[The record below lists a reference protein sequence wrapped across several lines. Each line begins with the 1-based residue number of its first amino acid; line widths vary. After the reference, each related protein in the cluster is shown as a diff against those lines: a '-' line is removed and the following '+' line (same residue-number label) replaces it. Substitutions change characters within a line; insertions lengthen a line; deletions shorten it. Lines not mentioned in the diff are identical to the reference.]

1 MSNGL
6 IVLLGL
12 IAAAVVWSVTVFNHL
27 VRTRNRMNNAFAQI
41 DVQLKR
47 RHDLIPNLVNTAR
60 GYLQHERQTLEGV
73 TLARQRASD
82 ARQAAAE
89 GFGHPSRFALSRRA
103 GANPPSGGRA
113 EGSTEHP
120 SRFALSRRAG
130 ANPPSGGRAEGSG
143 RMELLESLDR
153 AEAGLNAALGKFA
166 LIVEAYPELKA
177 DQTIMQLSEELSSTE
192 NRISFSRQ
200 AFNDAVNAHNDS
212 IGQFPD
218 SLVANACG
226 FTVAGQ
232 LRSTTKAGERAPVM
246 VHLS

>member
-12 IAAAVVWSVTVFNHL
+12 IALAVVWSVTVFNRL
-27 VRTRNRMNNAFAQI
+27 VRSRNRMNNAFAQI

-60 GYLQHERQTLEGV
+60 GYLQHERQTLESV

-82 ARQAAAE
+82 AREAAA
-89 GFGHPSRFALSRRA
+89 GLFTWGRTRPVPAA
-103 GANPPSGGRA
+103 GSDGKP
-113 EGSTEHP
+113 E
-120 SRFALSRRAG
+120 
-130 ANPPSGGRAEGSG
+130 
-143 RMELLESLDR
+143 MLEALDR
-153 AEAGLNAALGKFA
+153 AEAGLDVALSKFA
-166 LIVEAYPELKA
+166 LVVEAYPELKA
-177 DQTIMQLSEELSSTE
+177 DQTIMQLSEELTSTE
-192 NRISFSRQ
+192 NRIAFSRQ
-200 AFNDAVNAHNDS
+200 AFNDAVNSHNDT

-226 FTVAGQ
+226 FAVAGQ
-232 LRSTTKAGERAPVM
+232 LRSTGSAGERAPAI

>member
-6 IVLLGL
+6 LVLLGL
-12 IAAAVVWSVTVFNHL
+12 TALVGIWSVVVFNRL
-27 VRTRNRMNNAFAQI
+27 VRSRNQMNNAFAQI

-47 RHDLIPNLVNTAR
+47 RHDLIPNLVNTAK
-60 GYLQHERQTLEGV
+60 GYLQHERQTLEAV

-82 ARQAAAE
+82 ARSAAA
-89 GFGHPSRFALSRRA
+89 AQ
-103 GANPPSGGRA
+103 GARGKA
-113 EGSTEHP
+113 
-120 SRFALSRRAG
+120 
-130 ANPPSGGRAEGSG
+130 
-143 RMELLESLDR
+143 ELLESLDR

-166 LIVEAYPELKA
+166 LVVEAYPELKA
-177 DQTIMQLSEELSSTE
+177 DQTIMQLSEELTSTE

-200 AFNDAVNAHNDS
+200 AFNDAVNSHNDT

-226 FTVAGQ
+226 FTAAGQ
-232 LRSTTKAGERAPVM
+232 LRSTANAGERAPVM